1 MSIYLDRL
9 LPVFAF
15 PLGLALALCLIAL
28 GLSIAGRHFAS
39 RIVLAVMIL
48 GLWVA
53 SMPAFAGLITATL
66 EDQNPPIAVAVAP
79 AADVIIVLGGG
90 LAAPRAELTEAGLGQ
105 AADRLGQAYALW
117 RAGKG
122 KLILISGG
130 NLPWAHLPRPEAEL
144 AQAVLQQLGVPADLI
159 LVEGQ
164 SRNTRE
170 NALNTASLWLEA
182 TKAERTALVCAP
194 AARRP
199 SPALM
204 AAPGARATGGTER
217 PTTIAYELDTG
228 AIKAIGAP
236 WKAFAQRW
244 LRQIEQV
251 RSAAPPAKV
260 PWRGFFGAPHRPF
273 ALNGL

>member
-1 MSIYLDRL
+1 MSIYLDKL

-15 PLGLALALCLIAL
+15 PLGLAVALCLIAL

-39 RIVLAVMIL
+39 RIVLAVMII

-66 EDQNPPIAVAVAP
+66 EDQNPPIAVAAAP
-79 AADVIIVLGGG
+79 AADVIIVLGGR
-90 LAAPRAELTEAGLGQ
+90 LASPRADLNEAGLGQ

-122 KLILISGG
+122 KLIVLSGG
-130 NLPWAHLPRPEAEL
+130 NLPWARLPKPEAEL

-170 NALNTASLWLEA
+170 NALNTAALWREKGFRSGLLVTSAVHMPRALATFRAAGLDLIPWPADFQVQRPLVKSLFDLLPDAGALAMTSASAKEWLGLIVY
-182 TKAERTALVCAP
+182 R
-194 AARRP
+194 
-199 SPALM
+199 
-204 AAPGARATGGTER
+204 
-217 PTTIAYELDTG
+217 
-228 AIKAIGAP
+228 
-236 WKAFAQRW
+236 
-244 LRQIEQV
+244 
-251 RSAAPPAKV
+251 
-260 PWRGFFGAPHRPF
+260 WRGWA
-273 ALNGL
+273 